1 MKRSSR
7 AASLAF
13 VCASLVACSP
23 SGAGDPDSGSRPV
36 PGNLP
41 ATSAG
46 PVDATLM
53 RDKLAGAW
61 VVRRAGRVVL
71 EWNLD
76 GDHIAL
82 TDRRF
87 PVARELRGAFRVRS
101 SSGFG
106 VEIED
111 GTTYW
116 YSAAWVGSEVHVGLG
131 TAIEAPDPERFT
143 ARLGAWERL
152 ERTPDGCV
160 YVRTWGGDET
170 RTDVPCEVTERSG
183 RQVFSFEAEDP
194 FRPDRLKK
202 VELDVVGPYLMER
215 ELAESLAV
223 PRVVYEREEGAARG
237 ADADGAPAGEA
248 GGDSVREGA
257 AGAAAPAAGERE
269 R

>member
-1 MKRSSR
+1 
-7 AASLAF
+7 
-13 VCASLVACSP
+13 
-23 SGAGDPDSGSRPV
+23 
-36 PGNLP
+36 
-41 ATSAG
+41 
-46 PVDATLM
+46 M

-76 GDHIAL
+76 GDRIEL
-82 TDRRF
+82 IDRRF
-87 PVARELRGAFRVRS
+87 PVARELRGEFRVRS

-106 VEIED
+106 VQIED

-131 TAIEAPDPERFT
+131 AAIDVADPQHFT
-143 ARLGAWERL
+143 AQLGAWERL

-160 YVRTWGGDET
+160 YVRSWGGGET
-170 RTDVPCEVTERSG
+170 RADVPCEITERSG

-223 PRVVYEREEGAARG
+223 PRVVYERETQAPEGAAVDG
-237 ADADGAPAGEA
+237 ADTGEQGAGSE
-248 GGDSVREGA
+248 REGA
-257 AGAAAPAAGERE
+257 AAPTPIPAAPRE